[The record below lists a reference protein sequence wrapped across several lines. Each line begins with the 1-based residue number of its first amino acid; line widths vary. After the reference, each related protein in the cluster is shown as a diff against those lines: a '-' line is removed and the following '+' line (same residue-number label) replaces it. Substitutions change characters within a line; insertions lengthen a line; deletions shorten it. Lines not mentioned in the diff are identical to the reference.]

1 MPIANRFYL
10 ITVTICTLLATQM
23 ALAQAST
30 ELKPL
35 PRFEHPDLK
44 HASDL
49 IENRQYQDAISEL
62 QELRSQDPQRKGV
75 AHELGVAYYKLGDYG
90 HASEALQQAF
100 TENATDNEAVQ
111 LLGLAYY
118 FSGKPKDA
126 IPLLEKV
133 QSWYPRANV
142 DAAYVLGLCY
152 IQSFDYEHARRA
164 FAAMYAV
171 SPDSAASHLF
181 LARMLLRQG
190 FDPIAE
196 KEARQAIKLD
206 PKLPMAHYLLGE
218 LYIFKSRISEAIT
231 ELESELAINP
241 GFGATYYRLADAYIR
256 VMKFDDAERLL
267 QRSMWLDQTAS
278 GPYILLGKVLLK
290 KNEPDLAMR
299 SLERGLGMDPNN
311 YIAHYLMGQAYRMVG
326 KSTEADRELQLS
338 EKLQASQNRSQSEAR

>member
-1 MPIANRFYL
+1 MRMAKPAS
-10 ITVTICTLLATQM
+10 LLLVSLCLLRP
-23 ALAQAST
+23 ALPAVAQSIG

-35 PRFEHPDLK
+35 PQFGHPDLK
-44 HASDL
+44 HASML
-49 IENRQYQDAISEL
+49 IEKGRYQDAISEL
-62 QELRSQDPQRKGV
+62 QAIRSQDPQQKGV
-75 AHELGVAYYKLGDYG
+75 AHELGVAYYKVGDYG
-90 HASEALQQAF
+90 RANEALRQAL
-100 TENATDNEAVQ
+100 TENPTDNEATQ
-111 LLGLAYY
+111 LLGLSFY
-118 FSGKPKDA
+118 FSGRPKEA

-164 FAAMYAV
+164 FAGMYAV
-171 SPDSAASHLF
+171 PPDSAASHLF

-196 KEARQAIKLD
+196 KEGQEAIKLD
-206 PKLPMAHYLLGE
+206 PRLPMAHYLLGE

-231 ELESELAINP
+231 QFESELAINP
-241 GFGATYYRLADAYIR
+241 GYSATYYRLADAYTR
-256 VMKFDDAERLL
+256 VMKFDEAERLL

-290 KNEPDLAMR
+290 KNEPDLAIR

-311 YIAHYLMGQAYRMVG
+311 YIAHYLMGQAYRMTG
-326 KSTEADRELQLS
+326 KSTEADRELRLS
-338 EKLQASQNRSQSEAR
+338 EKLQAAQNRSPSEVH